1 MEDKLLLK
9 LTSTQR
15 QLLLKYKN
23 FIMNKIVMRA
33 ISVALKMNNNYH
45 AYLDYENFK
54 DLVSQVAVVAN
65 HEKGY
70 EMADETRKLAD
81 YIEDCF
87 EKFEL

>member
-1 MEDKLLLK
+1 MDDKLLLI
-9 LTSTQR
+9 LTASQR

-23 FIMNKIVMRA
+23 FIMNKNAMRTV
-33 ISVALKMNNNYH
+33 SVALKMNNNYH

-54 DLVSQVAVVAN
+54 DLVSQVGVVAN

-81 YIEDCF
+81 YVEDCF
-87 EKFEL
+87 EKYK